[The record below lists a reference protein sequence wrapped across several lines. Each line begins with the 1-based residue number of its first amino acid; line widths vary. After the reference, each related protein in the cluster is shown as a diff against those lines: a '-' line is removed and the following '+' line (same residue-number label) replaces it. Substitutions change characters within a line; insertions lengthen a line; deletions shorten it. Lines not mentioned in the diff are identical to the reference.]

1 MRVCST
7 YSDIANDANHLG
19 CDPAFWEGKGKVL
32 PRTGREDPE
41 GEQMYSC
48 TLSLTPALDGGGW

>member
-41 GEQMYSC
+41 GE
-48 TLSLTPALDGGGW
+48 